1 MRIISSVSFW
11 TSFLEVMGFQ
21 KASTISSSPH
31 NPAQTIPRGGSRLC
45 DQKATGTIVSSKGKA
60 LNKAE
65 FKVDYNKRLGPWDSV
80 SLPPPAN
87 DS

>member
-11 TSFLEVMGFQ
+11 ASFLEVMGFQ
-21 KASTISSSPH
+21 KASPISPSPH
-31 NPAQTIPRGGSRLC
+31 NPAQTIPRGDSRLC

-65 FKVDYNKRLGPWDSV
+65 FKVDYNKRLGPWASV
-80 SLPPPAN
+80 PPTP
-87 DS
+87 SCK